1 MSTWTQDDAR
11 RFAREGW
18 RTSLQRLREA
28 WLAPD
33 ADACMVALYEAVT
46 WARAL
51 DESLDERRPGRPEI
65 LNAVRF
71 ARNRALHGLVL
82 LVEPQLR
89 DRMSDI
95 YTDTYGVLTWVHFD
109 QMDRPPPER
118 FDSEGA
124 HAFEVHFQTRPVLD
138 TMLDLDKALA

>member
-1 MSTWTQDDAR
+1 MWTPDDAE
-11 RFAREGW
+11 RFARQGW
-18 RTSLQRLREA
+18 AASLQRLRDA
-28 WLAPD
+28 WLL
-33 ADACMVALYEAVT
+33 ADAERCMVALYEALT

-51 DESLDERRPGRPEI
+51 DEALGEDRPGRPDM
-65 LNAVRF
+65 LKAVRF

-89 DRMSDI
+89 GRLS
-95 YTDTYGVLTWVHFD
+95 DTYGVLAWVHSD
-109 QMDRPPPER
+109 QIDRPSPEHL
-118 FDSEGA
+118 DEQGM